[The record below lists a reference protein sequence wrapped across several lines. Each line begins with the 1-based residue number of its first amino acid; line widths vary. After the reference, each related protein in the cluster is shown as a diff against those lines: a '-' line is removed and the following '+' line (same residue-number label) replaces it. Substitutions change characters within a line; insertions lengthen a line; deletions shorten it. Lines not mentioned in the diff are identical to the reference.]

1 MGLVNPIF
9 ASGLFCVGL
18 LLAGASIGASAHAS
32 AEDPCY
38 GIAIEIQTEVQI
50 SQKSDQKGAKTL
62 AAAIRK
68 RHRLATVPPVIAI
81 NHRPSEIPTIVFL
94 RPTDYSCALAISR
107 EARKYAHID
116 IIPQAAA
123 AENRT
128 NTGLISVWWPA
139 DSATVIA
146 NLSGK

>member
-1 MGLVNPIF
+1 MGIVKPIF
-9 ASGLFCVGL
+9 ASGLLCVGL
-18 LLAGASIGASAHAS
+18 LFAVIGADAS

-38 GIAIEIQTEVQI
+38 GIAIEIQTEIQI
-50 SQKSDQKGAKTL
+50 SQKSDHKGAKTL
-62 AAAIRK
+62 AAEIRK
-68 RHRLATVPPVIAI
+68 RHRLASVPPVIAI

-94 RPTDYSCALAISR
+94 RPTDYSCALAISQ
-107 EARKYAHID
+107 EARKYAGID

-123 AENRT
+123 PANRT

-146 NLSGK
+146 DLSGK